1 MVLVTLMT
9 ATHTYRFSEF
19 QAGLVESGKKS
30 MTIRAP
36 RKAPTRAGDTL
47 RLTGPIFAGFAKV
60 APQPGRLLRTAV
72 CRGAHS
78 IELRFHRDTSE
89 LISIDIGGQRFVLE
103 IIDAE
108 AFARLDGFANAL
120 EMGRFFRKLHGPGPF
135 RGVLIRW

>member
-1 MVLVTLMT
+1 M

-19 QAGLVESGKKS
+19 QAGLVESGEKT

-36 RKAPTRAGDTL
+36 RKAPTRVGDTL
-47 RLTGPIFAGFAKV
+47 RLTGPVFAGFGKV
-60 APQPGRLLRTAV
+60 AANPGRLLRIAV
-72 CRGAHS
+72 CRGVHP
-78 IELRFHRDTSE
+78 IELRFNRDTSE
-89 LISIDIGGQRFVLE
+89 VIFIDMGGQMFVL
-103 IIDAE
+103 DVVDPE

>member
-1 MVLVTLMT
+1 M

-19 QAGLVESGKKS
+19 QAGLVESGKKT

-47 RLTGPIFAGFAKV
+47 RLTGPVFAGFAKV
-60 APQPGRLLRTAV
+60 AANPGRLLRIAV
-72 CRGAHS
+72 CRS
-78 IELRFHRDTSE
+78 VLPIELRFDRDTSE
-89 LISIDIGGQRFVLE
+89 VISIDIGGQLFVRDV
-103 IIDAE
+103 IDVE
-108 AFARLDGFANAL
+108 AFAKLDGFANAL